1 MTEQTSDLSH
11 LLERKQRQTNMN
23 EILDSLS
30 PNQSEFN
37 TMLLGFGDIIQSSFY
52 NYLTSQCKTE
62 KDRDDLDK
70 RINKTISE
78 VMGVLNMKSLS
89 NPEDM
94 VVLSTI
100 MIEAIA
106 KSLVRQESNG
116 IRVSQKLH
124 SLKKNT
130 GK

>member
-23 EILDSLS
+23 EILDSLN

-70 RINKTISE
+70 RVNKTISE
-78 VMGVLNMKSLS
+78 VMSVLNMKSLS

-100 MIEAIA
+100 MIEAVA
-106 KSLVRQESNG
+106 KSLVRQENNG

-124 SLKKNT
+124 NLKKNT